1 MKTFFLIILTGVSFI
16 VVGQDLAQ
24 VDDFGP
30 NKGNL
35 KMYHYVSSNLSPE
48 QKVPLV
54 LVLHGCTQS
63 AQLIANETGWNKLAD
78 SLHFMVVYPEQKQ
91 INNVTKCFNFF
102 IGFKAKKDKGEVASI
117 RQMMDYC
124 FEHYLID
131 STQVFITGMSA
142 GGGMS
147 NAMLNL
153 YPELFN
159 AGALIGAPSTL
170 MGTNKSKLT
179 QQPRIAILQGDKD
192 LVVSKNHAEKNLR
205 HWLEKH
211 EMTEDNKTEQ
221 ENYQGNEQ
229 LTAQF
234 YTYENKQAKVVL
246 LLAKGVAHKVLID
259 PGEEISKGGEMDFHT
274 EDIDFHSTY
283 WIADFFGLVK

>member
-1 MKTFFLIILTGVSFI
+1 MKTFFLIIFTGVSFI

-91 INNVTKCFNFF
+91 INNVPKCFNFF